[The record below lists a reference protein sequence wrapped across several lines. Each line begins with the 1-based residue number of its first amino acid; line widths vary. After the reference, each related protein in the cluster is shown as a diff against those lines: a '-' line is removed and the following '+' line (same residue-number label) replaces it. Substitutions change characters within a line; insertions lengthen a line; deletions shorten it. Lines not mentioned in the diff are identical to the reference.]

1 MRIALIRSMFLAL
14 MVGISGAAHAAPVAT
29 GGEPVVAAAASPD
42 VQVMT
47 INLNT
52 ADEATLQRELSGVG
66 AAKAKAIVAY
76 REANGAFASTDEL
89 LEVKGIGKAI
99 FDKNRDRVAVN

>member
-1 MRIALIRSMFLAL
+1 MRIAFISSIFLAL
-14 MVGISGAAHAAPVAT
+14 MVGFSSVIHAAPSVEAT
-29 GGEPVVAAAASPD
+29 EPVVAAQVGSGA
-42 VQVMT
+42 QVMT

-76 REANGAFASTDEL
+76 REANGDFASTDEL

-99 FDKNRDRVAVN
+99 FEKNRNKVAVK

>member
-1 MRIALIRSMFLAL
+1 MRIAFLPSMFMAL
-14 MVGISGAAHAAPVAT
+14 IVGMSSVVHATPTADTAQ
-29 GGEPVVAAAASPD
+29 PVVATIASPD
-42 VQVMT
+42 AQVMT

-66 AAKAKAIVAY
+66 SAKAKAIVAY
-76 REANGAFASTDEL
+76 REANGDFASADEL

-99 FDKNRDRVAVN
+99 FEKNRDKVAVN

>member
-14 MVGISGAAHAAPVAT
+14 MVGISGVAHATPVAT
-29 GGEPVVAAAASPD
+29 GSEPVVAAAASPD

-52 ADEATLQRELSGVG
+52 ADEATLQRGLSGVG